1 MRPILVAATLLAST
15 LAHPLAHGAEPDVI
29 EREQALTDSPLAAEL
44 DGFTQAMAA
53 GIEEALW
60 HVERNGKALHPS
72 LGARLLTTPES
83 IHEQRLADGTLRDQL
98 EARLRIEH
106 RDQLARWYASE
117 LAARINDAA
126 RGADASSAE
135 PAAPTSRDRL
145 RDDPAFA
152 PQLEAIREK
161 DGSIDFDVVQQ
172 RASMMATA
180 VVRFVVENGSAGL
193 DLRRLD
199 QATARME
206 RRIETQQRSRQRL
219 APADAYQ
226 GLDETEMERYLEHL
240 DSAAHERLTSAH
252 LLYLRELE
260 SETLTALARHLQ
272 GAGY

>member
-1 MRPILVAATLLAST
+1 MRPILVVALLLAST
-15 LAHPLAHGAEPDVI
+15 LARPAAHAAEPDVI
-29 EREQALTDSPLAAEL
+29 ELERALIESPFSAEL

-60 HVERNGKALHPS
+60 HVERNGRALHPS

-83 IHEQRLADGTLRDQL
+83 VHDQRLADGSLRDQL

-106 RDQLARWYASE
+106 RNQLAQWYASE

-126 RGADASSAE
+126 RGAEVSSAE
-135 PAAPTSRDRL
+135 PTAPTSRDRL
-145 RDDPAFA
+145 RDDPAFK
-152 PQLEAIREK
+152 PQLGAIRER
-161 DGSIDFDVVQQ
+161 DGSIAFDVAQR

-199 QATARME
+199 RATARME
-206 RRIETQQRSRQRL
+206 SKIETQQRSRQPL
-219 APADAYQ
+219 ASADTYQ
-226 GLDETEMERYLEHL
+226 GLDETELERYLKHL

-260 SETLTALARHLQ
+260 SETLTALTRHLQ

>member
-29 EREQALTDSPLAAEL
+29 ELEQALTDSPLAAEL

-83 IHEQRLADGTLRDQL
+83 IHKQRLADGTLRDQL